1 MLDDGISGGGH
12 EPSVSTPVDRLTA
25 LLYDDLSRLAH
36 GKLRQERR
44 DHTLDT
50 VALVNEAYLR
60 MADHTRVEW
69 QSRGHFM
76 AVAALCMRR
85 ILVDHAKAR
94 KAERRG
100 GGNAVH
106 VTLEGDLVAD
116 EAGAM
121 DAVDLLELEKSLTR
135 LEGFN
140 PRGARVVEYRFF
152 AGMSH
157 EEVAEVMGL
166 SVPTVRRAWTVARA
180 WLASEL
186 V

>member
-1 MLDDGISGGGH
+1 
-12 EPSVSTPVDRLTA
+12 
-25 LLYDDLSRLAH
+25 
-36 GKLRQERR
+36 
-44 DHTLDT
+44 
-50 VALVNEAYLR
+50 
-60 MADHTRVEW
+60 
-69 QSRGHFM
+69 M

-100 GGNAVH
+100 GGSAVH
-106 VTLEGDLVAD
+106 LTLEGDLVAA